1 VTSARRPRYA
11 LRRTVVAAAVLLVGS
26 AAVYG
31 PVTLSAALPEATAV
45 VHTPTVPSPAA
56 AALDLPTAGSAGI
69 ALRDSTTL
77 LGSEGNQGTVPI
89 ASITKVITALVLLDA
104 KPIEAGES
112 GPNITVSA
120 TDVELLQA
128 TMAEGGSY
136 ELLSEGQVFSEHDM
150 IEIML
155 VVSANNYAQTLTNW
169 AFGSQA
175 AYLTA
180 AHSFLQSHGLTA
192 TTVADSSGLD
202 PGSSSS
208 VPDLLAIA
216 NLALD
221 NPVLAAIVSTQQAD
235 FSQVGT
241 VVNSNKL
248 LGQYG
253 ISGIKTGTTDEAG
266 YCLLFTST
274 FTVADHTF
282 TLVGVVLG
290 EPSSDAL
297 YDAVA
302 RLLTSAQK
310 GYSEVNLV
318 KSGDVLGNV
327 TTAWGE
333 ASPVVATADA
343 SAVVWSNAPISSTIT
358 TAPVTVGDSG
368 SQVGTIE
375 FTVNGSTISVPLAL
389 ESPLTDPGAWWKLTN
404 PGAQSPEAVPVG

>member
-1 VTSARRPRYA
+1 MSTARRPRYA
-11 LRRTVVAAAVLLVGS
+11 LRRTVVAAAVLLVGG

-31 PVTLSAALPEATAV
+31 PVTLSAALPEATAIV
-45 VHTPTVPSPAA
+45 QAPIVATPTA

-69 ALRDSTTL
+69 ALRDSTEL
-77 LGSEGNQGTVPI
+77 LGSEGNLGTVPI
-89 ASITKVITALVLLDA
+89 ASITKVITALVVLDA
-104 KPIEAGES
+104 KPIATGEAGPE
-112 GPNITVSA
+112 ITITA
-120 TDVELLQA
+120 NDVDLLQA
-128 TMAEGGSY
+128 TLAEGGSY

-175 AYLTA
+175 AYVTA
-180 AHSFLQSHGLTA
+180 ANAFLQAHGLSS
-192 TTVADSSGLD
+192 TVVTDSSGLD

-208 VPDLLAIA
+208 VTDLLAIA

-221 NPVLAAIVSTQQAD
+221 NPVLASIVSTQQAD

-241 VVNSNKL
+241 VKNSNKL

-266 YCLLFTST
+266 HCLLFTST
-274 FTVADHTF
+274 FTVADETF
-282 TLVGVVLG
+282 TLAGVVLG

-310 GYSEVNLV
+310 GYTEVKLV
-318 KSGDVLGNV
+318 AAGDVVGSL

-333 ASPVVATADA
+333 ESPVVATADA
-343 SAVVWSNAPISSTIT
+343 SAVVWSNAAITSTVT
-358 TAPVTVGDSG
+358 TAPVTVADSG
-368 SQVGTIE
+368 SQVGTVE
-375 FTVNGSTISVPLAL
+375 FVVAGKTISVPLAL
-389 ESPLTDPGAWWKLTN
+389 GETLTDPGAWWKLTN
-404 PGAQSPEAVPVG
+404 PGAQSPEPALAG